1 MGKQRREWTQE
12 QKLTIVLS
20 ALRDEQSIAAL
31 SRQYGVNENLIH
43 KWKAQFLDGG
53 RRALGRAKE
62 RRPDQRLQA
71 ENDQLKKLL
80 GEKSLEIDI
89 LKQLSR
95 L

>member
-43 KWKAQFLDGG
+43 KWNSFLMVGAVPWVVPKSAV
-53 RRALGRAKE
+53 RTNAC
-62 RRPDQRLQA
+62 RL
-71 ENDQLKKLL
+71 KTISS
-80 GEKSLEIDI
+80 KSFWV
-89 LKQLSR
+89 KRVWRSTS
-95 L
+95 